1 MTNRFFRPT
10 KCSVSHLH
18 CTMLLGGVLAVSA
31 CQSAPQTSNR
41 PRVTN
46 SNDAAAAANQDAS
59 TGPVDQGIA
68 GNSMDAT
75 SQPSVDSGVSLDA
88 QALAD
93 AQTGTPD
100 SGVLF
105 GERPSSPLSVPSFMA
120 QNYDGAQRGQADLI
134 GQPTVVWFFPFEGT
148 PG

>member
-1 MTNRFFRPT
+1 
-10 KCSVSHLH
+10 
-18 CTMLLGGVLAVSA
+18 MLLGGVLAVSA

-46 SNDAAAAANQDAS
+46 SNDASA
-59 TGPVDQGIA
+59 A
-68 GNSMDAT
+68 GNQDAT
-75 SQPSVDSGVSLDA
+75 SQPTVDSGVSLDA

-105 GERPSSPLSVPSFMA
+105 GDRPSSPLSVPSFMA
-120 QNYDGAQRGQADLI
+120 QNYDGAQRGQSDLI